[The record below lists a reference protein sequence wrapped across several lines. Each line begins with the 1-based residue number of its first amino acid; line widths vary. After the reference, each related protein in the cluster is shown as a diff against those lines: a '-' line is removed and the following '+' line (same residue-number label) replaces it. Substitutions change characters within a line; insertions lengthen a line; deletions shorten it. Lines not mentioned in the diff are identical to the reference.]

1 MSACEYLST
10 TNLHVN
16 VKYPKLLKSYGK
28 RKTAFPDTYL
38 IRGKG
43 SFLIQQGLSFL
54 IQQGLTLFLT
64 FAHIIFKIVPKT
76 GTLTQSK
83 TIQGLQN
90 TDRNSKA
97 LRENYFFIWLLFSSS
112 AGSGCHYNSVSP
124 FLCLKKRVLLIMYD
138 RIIKLVKQNCVNLCY
153 LLINFTWTWNVP

>member
-1 MSACEYLST
+1 MSACEYLAI

-16 VKYPKLLKSYGK
+16 VKCPKLLKSYGK
-28 RKTAFPDTYL
+28 RKTAFLDTYL
-38 IRGKG
+38 ISGKG
-43 SFLIQQGLSFL
+43 SFL

-64 FAHIIFKIVPKT
+64 FVHIIFKIAPKT

-83 TIQGLQN
+83 TIQGHQN

-124 FLCLKKRVLLIMYD
+124 FLCLKKGVLLIMYD
-138 RIIKLVKQNCVNLCY
+138 RIIKLMKQNYVNLCY